1 MVISLQEV
9 IQGDAVESIAESIS
23 RFSCKDGDVEAFLK
37 QKAFDFERRDK
48 SRTFL
53 IFDDDKL
60 LGYFTLSLK
69 SLPFKESVSKS
80 VIKEIDGFS
89 KNVQAVGIVIIGQL
103 GKDSVLAK
111 DVDGRVLLDICMET
125 VYKAKK
131 IVGGRFVMLECQNIK
146 KVVAFYEK
154 NGFGILQSDEKDHYL
169 QMIRKL

>member
-1 MVISLQEV
+1 MVISLQEA
-9 IQGDAVESIAESIS
+9 IQGNAVEPIAEAIL

-53 IFDDDKL
+53 IVDGDDL

-69 SLPFKESVSKS
+69 SLPFNESVSKS
-80 VIKEIDGFS
+80 VIKDIDGYS
-89 KNVQAVGIVIIGQL
+89 KNVQAVGIVIIGQF

-111 DVDGRVLLDICMET
+111 DVDGGFLLDICMET
-125 VYKAKK
+125 VYKAKR
-131 IVGGRFVMLECQNIK
+131 IVGGRCVMLECQK
-146 KVVAFYEK
+146 KEKVVAFYER
-154 NGFGILQSDEKDHYL
+154 NGFGVLQSDERYQYL